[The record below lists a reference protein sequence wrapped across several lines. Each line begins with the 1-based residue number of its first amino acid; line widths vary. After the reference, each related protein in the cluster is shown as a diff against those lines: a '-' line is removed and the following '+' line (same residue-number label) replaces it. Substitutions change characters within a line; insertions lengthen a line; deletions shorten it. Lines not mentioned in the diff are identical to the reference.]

1 MFGQILGALAG
12 GLLGGGDSESSQ
24 TQTRTPWA
32 PAQPWLQNNIT
43 QGQALQNQYMANP
56 FSQQQQNAFS
66 NSFGMSDAYR
76 AMLPQ
81 LLQGLNMGQFDRTN
95 PLKRPQAMSF
105 SGFNPQ
111 MSQMGAFRSVMPQQA
126 QTVAP
131 PSLQQ
136 MAAPVG
142 YSEHGFADA
151 TFGGFGDSDTWA

>member
-12 GLLGGGDSESSQ
+12 GLLSDSGGGGSTTSKSE
-24 TQTRTPWA
+24 PWG
-32 PAQPWLQNNIT
+32 PAQDWLKGNIAL
-43 QGQALQNQYMANP
+43 GQQLQNQYMANP
-56 FSQQQQNAFS
+56 ISDQQKSAYSNA
-66 NSFGMSDAYR
+66 FGMSDAYR

-81 LLQGLNMGQFDRTN
+81 LLSGMNQGQFDRRN
-95 PLKRPQAMSF
+95 PLQRPQAFNF

-111 MSQMGAFRSVMPQQA
+111 MSQMGAFRSAMPQQT

-131 PSLQQ
+131 ASLQQ

-151 TFGGFGDSDTWA
+151 PLGGFGDSDTWA